1 MVYDIALGAKRT
13 ATSVQQQYQWE
24 WPEIV
29 KRLKDVVYTQETMRQ
44 YSDMTKAQRVEVKD
58 VGFFIGGLVAKRKV
72 SYRQL
77 LVIDIDEADVQT
89 LKSYTN
95 GCTVVNTLYIR
106 PTVRHRQ
113 NRVIV

>member
-58 VGFFIGGLVAKRKV
+58 VGF
-72 SYRQL
+72 YRR
-77 LVIDIDEADVQT
+77 ACSQT
-89 LKSYTN
+89 
-95 GCTVVNTLYIR
+95 
-106 PTVRHRQ
+106 
-113 NRVIV
+113 